1 MHMYRCDGLVCIC
14 CILLS
19 TFMAVSI
26 IVNCVIVHAQVAE
39 SKFLN
44 NRLVDVVAF
53 MENIAVK
60 DSSEKVIL

>member
-1 MHMYRCDGLVCIC
+1 
-14 CILLS
+14 
-19 TFMAVSI
+19 MAVSI